1 MWCLFREFREL
12 FNQET
17 NMEKKIGKNKMKK
30 IILLIAIGSVL
41 NLDYARASV
50 ILANWTFETYTASAT
65 ATATGPTLLAEA
77 GLGAGVAVA
86 TGVHASSSAVWSS
99 PAGNGSAKSFSANNW
114 TVGDYYQFRAS
125 SLGYSGISLRWDQT
139 GSSTGPTN
147 FSLLYSTDSGA
158 NFTQFATYA
167 VVKSTGTL
175 INYSDSTTGG
185 SWLSTKTA
193 TNTSFSYDFSSITG
207 LDSNSNIV
215 FRLAQ
220 LNNITTGSSTVA
232 NTGTGRIDNVIITA
246 SVPEPSTGALLVL
259 GGAALVAVRSLRKK
273 NS

>member
-1 MWCLFREFREL
+1 
-12 FNQET
+12 
-17 NMEKKIGKNKMKK
+17 MKK

-50 ILANWTFETYTASAT
+50 ILANWTFENYTASAT
-65 ATATGPTLLAEA
+65 PTVTGPTLLAEA
-77 GLGAGVAVA
+77 GLGVGVAVA

-158 NFTQFATYA
+158 NFTQFSTYA
-167 VVKSTGTL
+167 IVKITTTGL
-175 INYSDSTTGG
+175 INYSDSTTGNG
-185 SWLSTKTA
+185 WSTTKTA
-193 TNTSFSYDFSSITG
+193 INTSFSYDFSSITG

-220 LNNITTGSSTVA
+220 LDNITTGTATVQRG
-232 NTGTGRIDNVIITA
+232 GTGRIDNVIITA
-246 SVPEPSTGALLVL
+246 SVPEPSSGALLVF
-259 GGAALVAVRSLRKK
+259 GSAALVAVRSLRKK

>member
-1 MWCLFREFREL
+1 
-12 FNQET
+12 
-17 NMEKKIGKNKMKK
+17 MKK

-50 ILANWTFETYTASAT
+50 ILANWTFETYNAANLTA
-65 ATATGPTLLAEA
+65 ATGPALLAEA

-86 TGVHASSSAVWSS
+86 TGVHASSSAAWSN
-99 PAGNGSAKSFSANNW
+99 PAGNGSAESFSVNTW
-114 TVGDYYQFRAS
+114 TVGDYFQFRTS
-125 SLGYSGISLRWDQT
+125 SSGYAGITLGWDQT

-158 NFTQFATYA
+158 NFTQFADYA
-167 VVKSTGTL
+167 IVKSVAGL
-175 INYSDSTTGG
+175 INYSDNTTGTG
-185 SWLSTKTA
+185 WSSSKTA
-193 TNTSFSYDFSSITG
+193 INTSFSYDFSSITG
-207 LDSNSNIV
+207 LNNNSNIV

-220 LNNITTGSSTVA
+220 LNNITTGTTTVQGG
-232 NTGTGRIDNVIITA
+232 GTGRIDNVIITA
-246 SVPEPSTGALLVL
+246 SVPEPSSGALLVL

>member
-1 MWCLFREFREL
+1 
-12 FNQET
+12 
-17 NMEKKIGKNKMKK
+17 MKK

-41 NLDYARASV
+41 NLDCARASV
-50 ILANWTFETYTASAT
+50 VLANWTFETYNAANSTG
-65 ATATGPTLLAEA
+65 ATGPSLLAEA
-77 GLGAGVAVA
+77 GLGVGVAVA
-86 TGVHASSSAVWSS
+86 TGVHASSSAQWSN
-99 PAGNGSAKSFSANNW
+99 PTGNGSTESFSVNTW
-114 TVGDYYQFRAS
+114 TVGDYFQFRTS

-175 INYSDSTTGG
+175 INYSDNTTGNG
-185 SWLSTKTA
+185 WSATKTA
-193 TNTSFSYDFSSITG
+193 INTSFSYDFSSITG
-207 LDSNSNIV
+207 LDNNSNIV

-220 LNNITTGSSTVA
+220 LDNITTGTTTVA
-232 NTGTGRIDNVIITA
+232 AGGTGRIDNVIITA
-246 SVPEPSTGALLVL
+246 SVPEPASIPEPSTGALLVL
-259 GGAALVAVRSLRKK
+259 GGAALVAVRSFRKK